1 MIESAVA
8 FATFL
13 ALHSVLALPAVRA
26 EIIRRTGRPI
36 YFAVYSALSLTA
48 LAWVFSS
55 ALSLDYVPLWDLQ
68 PWGATITFV
77 LIPAG
82 LFLVRAGLF
91 SQNPLSVS
99 VRSTGSSD
107 APTRSAAALLSLE
120 RCLEACRRVTGA
132 DRSGAF
138 LGQCQTAGE
147 GPYPWVNC

>member
-13 ALHSVLALPAVRA
+13 ALHSVPALPAVRA

-77 LIPAG
+77 LAPPG
-82 LFLVRAGLF
+82 LFLVLAGLF

-99 VRSTGSSD
+99 IRSTGHQT
-107 APTRSAAALLSLE
+107 PRQGVRLLF
-120 RCLEACRRVTGA
+120 CRWRGA
-132 DRSGAF
+132 WK
-138 LGQCQTAGE
+138 LVVE
-147 GPYPWVNC
+147 